1 MSILIRPIE
10 EADLPSVEDVFI
22 RSIRLG
28 TGKEYSPAQQ
38 SAWIGR
44 HDLAW
49 WRDSFLDK
57 KTAVAFIDGR
67 IVGFG
72 DAKGSYIDRL
82 YVDPDYFRLG
92 VGKALLSYLEQ
103 GEQYPLEVY
112 ASKTALLFF
121 VSQGYVVEKENI
133 VVRLGINLSN
143 YFMRKYRN

>member
-49 WRDSFLDK
+49 
-57 KTAVAFIDGR
+57 
-67 IVGFG
+67 
-72 DAKGSYIDRL
+72 
-82 YVDPDYFRLG
+82 
-92 VGKALLSYLEQ
+92 
-103 GEQYPLEVY
+103 
-112 ASKTALLFF
+112 
-121 VSQGYVVEKENI
+121 
-133 VVRLGINLSN
+133 
-143 YFMRKYRN
+143 